1 MSEFQE
7 CQNLV
12 AWITLLLRVPWHHE
26 FRMIRKRRGDGGPSH
41 PGMTPMAKRSQRA
54 SPQHTAT
61 DPRVVTIRS
70 LADAGIL
77 ETPIMH
83 PERLGRVAQQWSYIL
98 RARARW
104 TTDPDLCKSMAISAC
119 KALESLGIPCQR
131 VQSLASAGR
140 IEVEFH
146 DWDPDD
152 PKVDR
157 IHESASE
164 VPWEYLISAATRV
177 EGRYG
182 SLLISRLFRNGM
194 SAVLPHPPSTVLF
207 VESAP
212 GRIKELYEFSDEEE
226 RIRVAVGADR
236 RQCVKILNTPK
247 LSELRTVT
255 EKNWEAIHV
264 TGIDTHQAGW
274 LIENFY
280 QDFPR
285 QKPAL
290 WKEITRSDRL
300 CDGMIMREGREIE
313 LPVPYDKLAKAL
325 VGAKPAP
332 RIVTLNLY
340 YSGGRLARELVR
352 LGAHSALGF
361 LDEIDDELAEL
372 FFQALYWEWCHAN
385 PAIRIPDAFLGAWH
399 RLSGRG
405 RHGTSIAIWTGRSIF
420 DPPATAVQGETN
432 EAVTS

>member
-1 MSEFQE
+1 MELYSAGAGALDDGSRSVQIHGAQRLQGPRE
-7 CQNLV
+7 
-12 AWITLLLRVPWHHE
+12 PWH
-26 FRMIRKRRGDGGPSH
+26 
-41 PGMTPMAKRSQRA
+41 
-54 SPQHTAT
+54 
-61 DPRVVTIRS
+61 
-70 LADAGIL
+70 
-77 ETPIMH
+77 
-83 PERLGRVAQQWSYIL
+83 
-98 RARARW
+98 
-104 TTDPDLCKSMAISAC
+104 
-119 KALESLGIPCQR
+119 PCQR

-157 IHESASE
+157 IHEAASE

-177 EGRYG
+177 EGRFG

-194 SAVLPHPPSTVLF
+194 SAVPPHPPSTVLF

-226 RIRVAVGADR
+226 RIRVPVGADR
-236 RQCVKILNTPK
+236 RECVKILNTPK
-247 LSELRTVT
+247 LSELRTAT

-280 QDFPR
+280 EDFPK
-285 QKPAL
+285 QKLAL

-300 CDGMIMREGREIE
+300 RDGMIMREGREIE

-340 YSGGRLARELVR
+340 YSGAVSRGSWSGSAHIPRLVFWTRSMTSWR
-352 LGAHSALGF
+352 NCSSRHCTGNGATRTLPFVSPMRFSA
-361 LDEIDDELAEL
+361 
-372 FFQALYWEWCHAN
+372 
-385 PAIRIPDAFLGAWH
+385 P
-399 RLSGRG
+399 
-405 RHGTSIAIWTGRSIF
+405 GT
-420 DPPATAVQGETN
+420 D
-432 EAVTS
+432 